1 MRFFFSIP
9 KKVQLFY
16 ETLDTLIK
24 ALTAYLQSDR
34 LSFVDI
40 QARSVLE
47 LQVCSYRLNMGQD
60 QLNVA
65 LTM

>member
-24 ALTAYLQSDR
+24 ALTAYLQSD
-34 LSFVDI
+34 VDI